1 MFYAH
6 SIKNS
11 SSKDNW
17 QPLDEHL
24 INVGKLAGECENEL
38 GLKNSASIAGLLHD
52 IGKYRYG
59 FQKRLEG
66 SSDKIPHAD
75 AGAILIRELFK
86 DKPPH
91 ERLMADIIAYCIA
104 GHHAGLH
111 NPNNLR
117 DFLSEDYEEIDEI
130 WKREIGIEPNNI
142 FPTAFNSPIGTN
154 NKEIIKNKKFF
165 AFAVMTRMIFSCLV
179 DADYKDTEKF
189 YNKVEG
195 RETDRVWHNLINNI
209 DALIDNLNKHLAKIA
224 AKTQADKN
232 LAELRQEILKTVTEG
247 ANRPQGIYTLNVPTG
262 GGKTLTS
269 LSFALNHAKKHNLER
284 IIYSIPFTSIIDQ
297 NAAIF
302 KEILSDDF
310 VLEHHS
316 SIDETK
322 NEGRE
327 RRDKLK
333 LAMEDWAAP
342 VIITTNVQLF
352 ESLFSNRPSKCRKL
366 KNIANSVLILD
377 EVQSLPVNLL
387 IPSLYMLDELARNYN
402 VTVILC
408 TATMP
413 AFDIKDFEHGFEL
426 GQDKELAPK
435 PEQLAQQLK
444 RVKIEHGFE
453 YDDDELL
460 NDIKGNSQGLIIV
473 NSRRHALELYDKAKS
488 DGIEGLYHLT
498 TRQCAI
504 HRKKILEKIRIDLKN
519 EKPCIVI
526 ATSLVEA
533 GVDLDFPKVWR
544 EITGLDSIAQAA
556 GRCNREGRRPLEDS
570 IVKVFKAKEYN
581 LAPEIQAFA
590 DAFNRM
596 STKHDDLLMPDA
608 IKHYFREVYWQK
620 GAALDA
626 EGIINLNKTSGSEL
640 SVQFQDIAQKYKMIK
655 SIMVPVIVDYEG
667 LAQPILE
674 RLNNPEVSP
683 GKAARDLQQLVIQV
697 PQRAFDE
704 LIKNWRV
711 SYRREDLWGTQFAVL
726 ESRELYKETV
736 GLRWDDADKLEPAN
750 SIF

>member
-24 INVGKLAGECENEL
+24 INVGKLAGECGNEL

>member
-11 SSKDNW
+11 LSKENW

-24 INVGKLAGECENEL
+24 INVGKLAGECGNEL

-66 SSDKIPHAD
+66 SIDRIPHAD
-75 AGAILIRELFK
+75 AGARLIRELYK

-91 ERLMADIIAYCIA
+91 EKLMADIIAYCIA

-111 NPNNLR
+111 NQSNLN
-117 DFLSEDYEEIDEI
+117 DFLSEDCGEIDPI
-130 WKREIGIEPNNI
+130 WKQEINLDLNNL
-142 FPTAFNSPIGTN
+142 FPIGFNSPTGTN
-154 NKEIIKNKKFF
+154 NNEIIKNKKFF

-179 DADYKDTEKF
+179 DADYKDTENF
-189 YNKVEG
+189 YKKVEG
-195 RETDRVWHNLINNI
+195 RETDREWLKLIDNI
-209 DALIDNLNKHLAKIA
+209 DALIDKLNKNLEKIA
-224 AKTQADKN
+224 DSTQADKN
-232 LAELRQEILKTVTEG
+232 LANLRQEILKTVTERSD
-247 ANRPQGIYTLNVPTG
+247 RPQGIYTLNVPTG

-302 KEILSDDF
+302 KGILGDDF

-316 SIDETK
+316 SIDEAK
-322 NEGRE
+322 NEKRE

-342 VIITTNVQLF
+342 VIVTTNVQLF
-352 ESLFSNRPSKCRKL
+352 ESLFSNRPSKCRKI
-366 KNIANSVLILD
+366 KNVANSVLILD